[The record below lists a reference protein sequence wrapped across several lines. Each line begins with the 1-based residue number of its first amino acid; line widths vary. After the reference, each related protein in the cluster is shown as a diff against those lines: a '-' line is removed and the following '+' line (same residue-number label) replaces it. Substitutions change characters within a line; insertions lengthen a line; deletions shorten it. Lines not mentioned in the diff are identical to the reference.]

1 MREDTIKEIYNNMA
15 DEYDEI
21 HDLWYGWLLAMTH
34 LNIVQFL
41 IKVNIN
47 EKEKINCLDVGCGTG
62 FQSIL
67 YSLCG
72 FKVTGIDISDK
83 LLLKAKSKSTEYY
96 KNNVLFESKFPE
108 INEYSKKAIDL
119 TNGIRSNDKI
129 QNPEYQQY
137 SAVSLPYDDN
147 TFDIVNCCGSV
158 LSSIENYE
166 VAIKEMIRVLKPK
179 GYIILETENKYNLDL
194 FWPIIDKLLLGRL
207 AYDIPLSISLKN
219 LFSKPSKHVQIE
231 YPFSTH
237 DSEVKIPIR
246 LFSSFMLKKE
256 LRLNSIEIMDIKSI
270 HNFTNIIPSVFLDSI
285 SPSKFLLNLFRILSN
300 FEKKMDKTVL
310 SKHFG
315 CSTMYFGVKR

>member
-15 DEYDEI
+15 DEYDDI

-41 IKVNIN
+41 DKVNIN
-47 EKEKINCLDVGCGTG
+47 KKGKLNCLDVGCGTG

-83 LLLKAKSKSTEYY
+83 LLLKAKSK
-96 KNNVLFESKFPE
+96 FPE
-108 INEYSKKAIDL
+108 INEYSKKAINL
-119 TNGIRSNDKI
+119 ANEIKSSNTI
-129 QNPEYQQY
+129 QHPEYQQC

-166 VAIKEMIRVLKPK
+166 VAIKEMVRVLKPK
-179 GYIILETENKYNLDL
+179 GYLILEAENKYNMDL
-194 FWPIIDKLLLGRL
+194 FWPIIDKLLLGQL
-207 AYDIPLSISLKN
+207 EYDIPLSTSLKN
-219 LFSKPSKHVQIE
+219 LFSKPSKHVQIV

-237 DSEVKIPIR
+237 ESEVKIPIR

-256 LRLNSIEIMDIKSI
+256 MRLNSIEIIDIKSI

-285 SPSKFLLNLFRILSN
+285 SPSKFLLYLFRILSK
-300 FEKKMDKTVL
+300 FEKKMDKTIL
-310 SKHFG
+310 SRHFG
-315 CSTMYFGVKR
+315 CSTMYFGIKK